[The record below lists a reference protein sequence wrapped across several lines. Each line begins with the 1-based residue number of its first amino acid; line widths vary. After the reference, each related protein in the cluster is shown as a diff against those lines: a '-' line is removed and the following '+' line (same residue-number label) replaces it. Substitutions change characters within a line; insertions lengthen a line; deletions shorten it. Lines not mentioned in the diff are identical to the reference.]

1 MGSDVKL
8 VWTRGWVAMG
18 INPYLMG
25 SKKFLF
31 KMASALLIKLKHQV
45 EKTYGSKLGNQ
56 QRRLFCLLN
65 GSRNGR
71 ATSRSQKNSRV
82 RLKDS
87 LDSLVWIHLK
97 SSSYSPKAG
106 YANLVA
112 SVKVGDK
119 EWWFKTL
126 WEIECSA
133 NSILFLWNM
142 LRQKVLTW
150 DNLQKIFI
158 IGPGW

>member
-71 ATSRSQKNSRV
+71 ATSRS
-82 RLKDS
+82 
-87 LDSLVWIHLK
+87 
-97 SSSYSPKAG
+97 
-106 YANLVA
+106 
-112 SVKVGDK
+112 
-119 EWWFKTL
+119 
-126 WEIECSA
+126 
-133 NSILFLWNM
+133 
-142 LRQKVLTW
+142 
-150 DNLQKIFI
+150 
-158 IGPGW
+158 